1 MNLEA
6 ARIACNGIGIS
17 DDIFYTAIQSFKGAA
32 KRLELVYKAPGFN
45 FYKDFAHSPSK
56 LRATTDAVKQQF
68 PNRKVI
74 ACMELHTFSSLT
86 EEFLLQYS
94 GSMNLADE
102 AIVYF
107 NPQTIEHKKLKPI
120 TTDQVIKCFNRADL
134 MVFTSSS
141 ELKDYLKQK
150 NHQNSVLLMM
160 SSGNFDGLDFS
171 SLAKELLL

>member
-1 MNLEA
+1 
-6 ARIACNGIGIS
+6 
-17 DDIFYTAIQSFKGAA
+17 
-32 KRLELVYKAPGFN
+32 
-45 FYKDFAHSPSK
+45 
-56 LRATTDAVKQQF
+56 
-68 PNRKVI
+68 
-74 ACMELHTFSSLT
+74 MELHTFSSLT

-94 GSMNLADE
+94 DSMNLADE

-120 TTDQVIKCFNRADL
+120 TTDQVINCFNRADL

-171 SLAKELLL
+171 SLAKELSL